1 MANCVM
7 WEDKVEPCIR
17 VYVKMAYDNDIT
29 QEELIEFSEVAM
41 TMQGCSMRNGLS
53 RPMRRRKIV

>member
-1 MANCVM
+1 M